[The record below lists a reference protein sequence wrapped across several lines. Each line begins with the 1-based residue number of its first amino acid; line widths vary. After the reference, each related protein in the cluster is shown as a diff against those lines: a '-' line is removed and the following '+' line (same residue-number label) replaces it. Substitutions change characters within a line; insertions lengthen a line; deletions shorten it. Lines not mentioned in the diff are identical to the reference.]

1 MKMLMGSKMLGLLML
16 FLVLVLDHFMMA
28 SHVVHLFGIAGIVLL
43 ISDGLVEVAKVLKK
57 K

>member
-1 MKMLMGSKMLGLLML
+1 MLMGSKMLGLLML